1 MESFPHPSQGALVA
15 HLLIVRDQDA
25 SRAFYKRVFDAE
37 VVREKDP
44 VMLRLYGTWLILNTG
59 GGPTPDKP
67 EVVAVPPENHR
78 EFSSILN
85 VRVADID
92 TAYRTFTERGAR
104 FLTPP
109 VQRPQERR
117 CFMTDP
123 DGHLIEVGEFEPSY
137 LAAHRPEGDR

>member
-1 MESFPHPSQGALVA
+1 MESFPHPGQGALVT

-25 SRAFYKRVFDAE
+25 SRAFYTRVFDAE
-37 VVREKDP
+37 VVREKNP
-44 VMLRLYGTWLILNTG
+44 VMLRLYGSWLILNSG

-67 EVVAVPPENHR
+67 DVTAVPPESHR

-92 TAYRTFTERGAR
+92 SAYRTLSERGAR

-117 CFMTDP
+117 CFIVDP
-123 DGHLIEVGEFEPSY
+123 DGHLIEIGEFEPSY
-137 LAAHRPEGDR
+137 LAAHGLEAED